1 MKPVQL
7 RKAIFET
14 RSVALPFVA
23 GLSVYSLIGTALL
36 LMNGKEGTH
45 LLLNSH
51 HLGLLDLVF
60 KYVTHLGDGMIPVF
74 AFLLLLTVRYSWGL
88 AMGVAGLVMGL
99 VVQVLK
105 RSVFAGDHRP
115 AMFFELGGLPAID
128 GVELMLHHS
137 FPSGHAAT
145 AFCVWLLLAL
155 FVKQRWATYT
165 FLGIALLA
173 TFSRVYISQHFI
185 QDTIV
190 GAWIGLFFSLA
201 AYVLIV
207 KRTEMDPT
215 SKLNGRFWP

>member
-1 MKPVQL
+1 VRS
-7 RKAIFET
+7 RKSIFRIRT
-14 RSVALPFVA
+14 VALPFIA
-23 GLSVYSLIGTALL
+23 GLSVYSLVGTAI
-36 LMNGKEGTH
+36 LMLFGKEDTH
-45 LLLNSH
+45 LLLNSYH
-51 HLGLLDLVF
+51 SEWLDLFF

-88 AMGVAGLVMGL
+88 TMGIAGLVMGL
-99 VVQVLK
+99 VVQLLK

-115 AMFFELGGLPAID
+115 AMFFQDGGLPTID

-137 FPSGHAAT
+137 FPSGHSAT

-155 FVKQRWATYT
+155 FVKQRWATYA

-190 GAWIGLFFSLA
+190 GAWIGLLIAYS

-207 KRTEMDPT
+207 KRTEMNRS